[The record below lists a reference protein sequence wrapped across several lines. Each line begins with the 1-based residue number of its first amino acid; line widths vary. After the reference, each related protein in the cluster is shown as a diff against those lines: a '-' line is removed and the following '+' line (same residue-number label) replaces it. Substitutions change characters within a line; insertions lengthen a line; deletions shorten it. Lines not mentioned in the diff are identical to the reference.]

1 VSALVFFPFWKAAAI
16 GQSGYAVGG
25 TSYFS
30 KYLQAMKP
38 PWRGSMV
45 VIGGMTWA
53 RAAIFYGSDTGKK
66 YMTEKGYNAA
76 VCATAPSLMMSVF
89 AQTVNQPFVRS
100 SIMLQNPGEP
110 LAKKAMP
117 NVAMLKHLVA
127 TKVCVP
133 RRPALDP
140 PPPPNTHTPSTNP
153 PRLLALHTKQPH
165 LESLANLVFAL
176 TYHAGPYFILN
187 GNRHFLVG
195 TGDDFGY
202 PSEAPPMN
210 KTVYLQRLGLMKSY
224 GFDFIRLHSHFESP
238 QFFEAADELGFLISP
253 ALPSGG
259 CKEVLARTWEYQ
271 IQALRNHPSL
281 MDVNMKNEA
290 YGEPPAGG
298 LGGWVSR
305 IVHSCPHTLMI
316 VYTHAP
322 IAGRIIPLARGV
334 LCKGKGFE
342 SFVTRHRHRR
352 LLLGRDGPSQ
362 DSGTRARRWCPYLPR
377 TLRQRLLRPLDK
389 RLHDSIVWHHHALG
403 LPGDVRPQ
411 I

>member
-127 TKVCVP
+127 TKVRDP

-140 PPPPNTHTPSTNP
+140 PPPPTHTHTPTPTPHP
-153 PRLLALHTKQPH
+153 PPPSPH
-165 LESLANLVFAL
+165 
-176 TYHAGPYFILN
+176 P
-187 GNRHFLVG
+187 
-195 TGDDFGY
+195 
-202 PSEAPPMN
+202 
-210 KTVYLQRLGLMKSY
+210 
-224 GFDFIRLHSHFESP
+224 
-238 QFFEAADELGFLISP
+238 
-253 ALPSGG
+253 
-259 CKEVLARTWEYQ
+259 
-271 IQALRNHPSL
+271 
-281 MDVNMKNEA
+281 
-290 YGEPPAGG
+290 
-298 LGGWVSR
+298 
-305 IVHSCPHTLMI
+305 VHC
-316 VYTHAP
+316 
-322 IAGRIIPLARGV
+322 
-334 LCKGKGFE
+334 
-342 SFVTRHRHRR
+342 
-352 LLLGRDGPSQ
+352 
-362 DSGTRARRWCPYLPR
+362 
-377 TLRQRLLRPLDK
+377 
-389 RLHDSIVWHHHALG
+389 
-403 LPGDVRPQ
+403 
-411 I
+411 